1 MLEWHHSHAL
11 PEHFYSTRFLSTKL
25 LSTFL
30 LSTSLV
36 SCELL
41 PRKGDTEGE
50 QQAARWEWSGRLV
63 VDTDPSLT
71 VVRMRIDTAGVA
83 GRHDVVLARYDFDP
97 ALGSGDEYSLT
108 VGLDLGHAMDLPVG
122 TPLALGNGPSPALSA
137 FATVTCLCRP
147 LRPDSVRGTLTI
159 VQRGL
164 RQITARID
172 ARLFFTAWSDSTTHV
187 MYPLRQKFF
196 GVK

>member
-1 MLEWHHSHAL
+1 MKKTGTESRIRLTQPLVAFIRRLCLTTVMLLAA
-11 PEHFYSTRFLSTKL
+11 
-25 LSTFL
+25 
-30 LSTSLV
+30 
-36 SCELL
+36 CELL

-63 VDTDPSLT
+63 VDTDPTLT
-71 VVRMRIDTAGVA
+71 VVRMRVDTAGVK

-97 ALGSGDEYSLT
+97 AAGSGDEYSLT
-108 VGLDLGHAMDLPVG
+108 VGLDLGHAMELPVN
-122 TPLALGNGPSPALSA
+122 TPLILGHGPPPAGLPA

-159 VQRGL
+159 LQRGL

-172 ARLFFTAWSDSTTHV
+172 ARLYFTAWHDSTAHV
-187 MYPLRQKFF
+187 VYPLRQKFF